1 MSKKLQ
7 LLLLSVSLFIIAFVL
22 IGGMGVNAS
31 SGKNNNNDGAYSHMQ
46 VYSEVL
52 YHVRTE
58 YVEEPNMQLVTSGA
72 LHGLLESLDAN
83 SSYLTPAE
91 YKTYK
96 EKRASGK
103 AGIGATISKRFGYAA
118 VVSIIPGG
126 PADKAGVGSGDII
139 ETIDGKSTHEM
150 SLAEIKGATMGETG
164 SRLECSIIHIRKVEP
179 QKVIITRDVVSTPA
193 SADQMMPDGVGYIK
207 APVLTKG
214 KAQEIANKIKALQK
228 QGAKKLVLDLRD
240 DSEGDEEEG
249 VAVANLFLNQGTIAY
264 LEGQKVS
271 RVTFNADPE
280 KKITDLPLV
289 VLVNHGTAGAAEIV
303 AASVLDDKRGDV
315 LGDKTFGDG
324 SVQKVIEVPD
334 GSALI
339 LSIAKYYTPKGKA
352 IQENGISP
360 NIEVAS
366 ADDLAVLPD
375 DEDGTSSANTEEPP
389 KTTPKE
395 DEQLHKAL
403 EVLKAKTPKS

>member
-1 MSKKLQ
+1 M
-7 LLLLSVSLFIIAFVL
+7 
-22 IGGMGVNAS
+22 
-31 SGKNNNNDGAYSHMQ
+31 
-46 VYSEVL
+46 
-52 YHVRTE
+52 
-58 YVEEPNMQLVTSGA
+58 
-72 LHGLLESLDAN
+72 
-83 SSYLTPAE
+83 
-91 YKTYK
+91 
-96 EKRASGK
+96 
-103 AGIGATISKRFGYAA
+103 
-118 VVSIIPGG
+118 
-126 PADKAGVGSGDII
+126 
-139 ETIDGKSTHEM
+139 
-150 SLAEIKGATMGETG
+150 
-164 SRLECSIIHIRKVEP
+164 
-179 QKVIITRDVVSTPA
+179 
-193 SADQMMPDGVGYIK
+193 
-207 APVLTKG
+207 
-214 KAQEIANKIKALQK
+214 
-228 QGAKKLVLDLRD
+228 LDLRD